1 MSTSKTIVITG
12 ASQGIGAGLVNT
24 FAGRGYNVVAT
35 SRSVSRSSEIP
46 ASDKVVRVDGDIADP
61 ATARKVVETALS
73 RFGRIDAL
81 VNNAGIFFAK
91 PFVDYT
97 LDDYRKLAATN
108 VEGFLHLTQLVVRQ
122 MVEQKN
128 GGCIVSITTP
138 LISHPIAGMPVSVAM
153 ITKGGIEAASKNIA
167 MEYARDGIRVNTVAP
182 GVVDTPL
189 HKDNPKDFLKTLFAD
204 EQHFERAGDRRCGRL
219 PDRGSAYHRGGA
231 ARRRRRT
238 SGQMVT
244 PVHAQAAGAEQR
256 LKDLDITLPPPPMPF
271 GAYVEAVQIGRL
283 LFLSGMLPVVDR
295 KTQFI
300 GRLGGELSVEEG
312 RKAAELA
319 ALSALAAVR
328 EHLGSLDKVTGVA
341 KLGVYIATAGDFRDH
356 PKVADGASEVLL
368 KVFGPEMLSGRV
380 VLGVASLPLGLP
392 VEVELVLEVA
402 A

>member
-12 ASQGIGAGLVNT
+12 ASQGIGAGLVST
-24 FAGRGYNVVAT
+24 FAGRGYSVVAT

-122 MVEQKN
+122 MVAQKN
-128 GGCIVSITTP
+128 GGSIVSITTP

-182 GVVDTPL
+182 GIVDTPL
-189 HKDNPKDFLKTLFAD
+189 HKDNPKDFLKTLS
-204 EQHFERAGDRRCGRL
+204 
-219 PDRGSAYHRGGA
+219 PMNSISSAQEIVDAVLFLTEAPHITGEVLHVDGGA
-231 ARRRRRT
+231 
-238 SGQMVT
+238 
-244 PVHAQAAGAEQR
+244 
-256 LKDLDITLPPPPMPF
+256 
-271 GAYVEAVQIGRL
+271 
-283 LFLSGMLPVVDR
+283 
-295 KTQFI
+295 
-300 GRLGGELSVEEG
+300 
-312 RKAAELA
+312 
-319 ALSALAAVR
+319 
-328 EHLGSLDKVTGVA
+328 HLG
-341 KLGVYIATAGDFRDH
+341 RW
-356 PKVADGASEVLL
+356 
-368 KVFGPEMLSGRV
+368 
-380 VLGVASLPLGLP
+380 
-392 VEVELVLEVA
+392 
-402 A
+402 

>member
-24 FAGRGYNVVAT
+24 FAERGYNVVAT

-46 ASDKVVRVDGDIADP
+46 ASEKVVRVDGDIADS

-122 MVEQKN
+122 MVAQKS
-128 GGCIVSITTP
+128 GGSIVSITTP

-189 HKDNPKDFLKTLFAD
+189 HRDNPKDFLKTLSPMKSISSTQEIVDAVVFLTEAPHITGEVLHVD
-204 EQHFERAGDRRCGRL
+204 
-219 PDRGSAYHRGGA
+219 GGA
-231 ARRRRRT
+231 
-238 SGQMVT
+238 
-244 PVHAQAAGAEQR
+244 
-256 LKDLDITLPPPPMPF
+256 
-271 GAYVEAVQIGRL
+271 
-283 LFLSGMLPVVDR
+283 
-295 KTQFI
+295 
-300 GRLGGELSVEEG
+300 
-312 RKAAELA
+312 
-319 ALSALAAVR
+319 
-328 EHLGSLDKVTGVA
+328 HLG
-341 KLGVYIATAGDFRDH
+341 RW
-356 PKVADGASEVLL
+356 
-368 KVFGPEMLSGRV
+368 
-380 VLGVASLPLGLP
+380 
-392 VEVELVLEVA
+392 
-402 A
+402 

>member
-12 ASQGIGAGLVNT
+12 ASQGIGAGLVST
-24 FAGRGYNVVAT
+24 FAGRGYNVIAT

-46 ASDKVVRVDGDIADP
+46 TSDKVVRVDGDIADP

-128 GGCIVSITTP
+128 GGSIVSITTP

-189 HKDNPKDFLKTLFAD
+189 HKDNPKDFLKTLS
-204 EQHFERAGDRRCGRL
+204 
-219 PDRGSAYHRGGA
+219 PMNSISSAQEIVDAVVFLTEAPHITGEVLNVDGGA
-231 ARRRRRT
+231 
-238 SGQMVT
+238 
-244 PVHAQAAGAEQR
+244 
-256 LKDLDITLPPPPMPF
+256 
-271 GAYVEAVQIGRL
+271 
-283 LFLSGMLPVVDR
+283 
-295 KTQFI
+295 
-300 GRLGGELSVEEG
+300 
-312 RKAAELA
+312 
-319 ALSALAAVR
+319 
-328 EHLGSLDKVTGVA
+328 HLG
-341 KLGVYIATAGDFRDH
+341 RW
-356 PKVADGASEVLL
+356 
-368 KVFGPEMLSGRV
+368 
-380 VLGVASLPLGLP
+380 
-392 VEVELVLEVA
+392 
-402 A
+402 

>member
-122 MVEQKN
+122 MVAQKS
-128 GGCIVSITTP
+128 GGSIVSITTP
-138 LISHPIAGMPVSVAM
+138 LIHHPIAGMPVSVAM

-189 HKDNPKDFLKTLFAD
+189 HKDNPKDFLKTLSP
-204 EQHFERAGDRRCGRL
+204 L
-219 PDRGSAYHRGGA
+219 NSISSAQEIVDAVFFLTEAPHITGEVLHVDGGA
-231 ARRRRRT
+231 
-238 SGQMVT
+238 
-244 PVHAQAAGAEQR
+244 
-256 LKDLDITLPPPPMPF
+256 
-271 GAYVEAVQIGRL
+271 
-283 LFLSGMLPVVDR
+283 
-295 KTQFI
+295 
-300 GRLGGELSVEEG
+300 
-312 RKAAELA
+312 
-319 ALSALAAVR
+319 
-328 EHLGSLDKVTGVA
+328 HLG
-341 KLGVYIATAGDFRDH
+341 RW
-356 PKVADGASEVLL
+356 
-368 KVFGPEMLSGRV
+368 
-380 VLGVASLPLGLP
+380 
-392 VEVELVLEVA
+392 
-402 A
+402 

>member
-46 ASDKVVRVDGDIADP
+46 ASDKVARVDGDIADP

-122 MVEQKN
+122 MVAQKS
-128 GGCIVSITTP
+128 GGSIVSITTP
-138 LISHPIAGMPVSVAM
+138 LIHHPIAGMPVSVAM

-189 HKDNPKDFLKTLFAD
+189 HRDNPKDFLKTLS
-204 EQHFERAGDRRCGRL
+204 
-219 PDRGSAYHRGGA
+219 PMNSISSAQEIVDAVVFLTEAPHITGEVLNVDGGA
-231 ARRRRRT
+231 
-238 SGQMVT
+238 
-244 PVHAQAAGAEQR
+244 
-256 LKDLDITLPPPPMPF
+256 
-271 GAYVEAVQIGRL
+271 
-283 LFLSGMLPVVDR
+283 
-295 KTQFI
+295 
-300 GRLGGELSVEEG
+300 
-312 RKAAELA
+312 
-319 ALSALAAVR
+319 
-328 EHLGSLDKVTGVA
+328 HLG
-341 KLGVYIATAGDFRDH
+341 RW
-356 PKVADGASEVLL
+356 
-368 KVFGPEMLSGRV
+368 
-380 VLGVASLPLGLP
+380 
-392 VEVELVLEVA
+392 
-402 A
+402 

>member
-24 FAGRGYNVVAT
+24 FAERGYNVVAT

-128 GGCIVSITTP
+128 GGSIVSITTP

-189 HKDNPKDFLKTLFAD
+189 HKDNPKDFLKTLS
-204 EQHFERAGDRRCGRL
+204 
-219 PDRGSAYHRGGA
+219 PMNSISSAQEIVDAVLFLTEAPHITGEVLHVDGGA
-231 ARRRRRT
+231 
-238 SGQMVT
+238 
-244 PVHAQAAGAEQR
+244 
-256 LKDLDITLPPPPMPF
+256 
-271 GAYVEAVQIGRL
+271 
-283 LFLSGMLPVVDR
+283 
-295 KTQFI
+295 
-300 GRLGGELSVEEG
+300 
-312 RKAAELA
+312 
-319 ALSALAAVR
+319 
-328 EHLGSLDKVTGVA
+328 HLG
-341 KLGVYIATAGDFRDH
+341 RW
-356 PKVADGASEVLL
+356 
-368 KVFGPEMLSGRV
+368 
-380 VLGVASLPLGLP
+380 
-392 VEVELVLEVA
+392 
-402 A
+402 